1 MRGREAPSCTRR
13 RVLGKGLPAQQS
25 RAGARI
31 AEGVAGC
38 PRAGLCV
45 AKANPLDLRYSLM
58 SARCWDGAAAA
69 PMIGGRMA
77 HIQKYKAHSCGHMLA
92 HYRRDQSSLGRDNI
106 DPSLTERNVTLGH
119 DSDGHVAR
127 MAMEPNWEVIAGR
140 IAAVDAAAKA
150 DGKRVTRKDAVV
162 MADLVL
168 TLPENVPAEDGDR
181 FFELSYEF
189 FGEKVGR
196 ENLMGGF
203 VHRDEVRTKKDPDTG
218 KTVRTGER
226 VRDHI
231 HVPWTPILDGRFN
244 FKQQCPRAFYKTL
257 HKELGDY
264 LEARLGYRPDI
275 ELSEEQKGE
284 KALSQVQNADIDA
297 TRDAIKREEERLE
310 CLRRQGDEL
319 EPLAVTFG
327 ESIRTLIE
335 HRGDGSR
342 ERGLAEEESSLGSGI
357 GELEQQVRAARSRAG
372 ELERGN
378 QRLGDRL
385 RDVRGRHSSLRE
397 RFEGLERR
405 LEGVLVGMRSIPDT
419 LSEWAQDMA
428 RRLGKRVYSPNSLSA
443 VREQVESASKQLD
456 TGVSHGRQKTE
467 HR

>member
-1 MRGREAPSCTRR
+1 
-13 RVLGKGLPAQQS
+13 
-25 RAGARI
+25 
-31 AEGVAGC
+31 
-38 PRAGLCV
+38 
-45 AKANPLDLRYSLM
+45 
-58 SARCWDGAAAA
+58 
-69 PMIGGRMA
+69 MA

-92 HYRRDQSSLGRDNI
+92 HYRRDAASLERDNV
-106 DPSLTERNVTLGH
+106 DPTLTERNLTLVL
-119 DSDGHVAR
+119 DDDGKAVEGA
-127 MAMEPNWEVIAGR
+127 AQPNWEVIAGR

-150 DGKRVTRKDAVV
+150 EGKRVTRKDAVV

-196 ENLMGGF
+196 GNLMGGF

-218 KTVRTGER
+218 KMVRTGER

-284 KALSQVQNADIDA
+284 KALSQVRNADIDA

-310 CLRRQGDEL
+310 CLRRQGVEL

-327 ESIRTLIE
+327 ESAATLFA

-342 ERGLAEEESSLGSGI
+342 EREQAAEGSRLDGRI
-357 GELEQQVRAARSRAG
+357 AELEQQVRAARDRAG
-372 ELERGN
+372 QLERDIE
-378 QRLGDRL
+378 RLGMGV
-385 RDVRGRHSSLRE
+385 RDAGERCERARGRVARLIE
-397 RFEGLERR
+397 RLGC
-405 LEGVLVGMRSIPDT
+405 IPT
-419 LSEWAQDMA
+419 GLSEFATAIGRKLGFHVRDAFAARLDWA
-428 RRLGKRVYSPNSLSA
+428 V
-443 VREQVESASKQLD
+443 
-456 TGVSHGRQKTE
+456 GVSADMSRGRSVSREKDAPWKAE